1 VHVVTPLTALGPI
14 KCAASDTRFDEP
26 RDDVAVVHG
35 IGREGDLVLVEA
47 LASSGAYRDVENLDG
62 RSMRIHA
69 GQRFIAVLG
78 HRESSQC
85 LVGGVPQEG
94 TDTREAQLHLL
105 TNGGIVGTCRCWPG
119 YMGPPLPLTCLGLLC
134 RDGRTIN
141 AADRV
146 QRWCPELTSSAPIVL
161 VAATAAEA
169 GKTTLSARII
179 SGLSR
184 RHGMRVA
191 GTKLAGTGCLE
202 DVLQHLDAGA
212 RRVLDFPDV
221 GLPSTY
227 TAPERYV
234 PAIRTL
240 LERLNEDALDVIVGE
255 LGGDFIWA
263 NIPTLLQ
270 TPDVMRHVVGMALL
284 PLDVVAGIGAIR
296 LLEDWGV
303 AVPVHV
309 VVPHLRNPEAARLRI
324 RRFLER
330 DAYDVTSE
338 RDMTAFVEVLAAAIE
353 GRRA

>member
-1 VHVVTPLTALGPI
+1 MTPLAAFAPI
-14 KCAASDTRFDEP
+14 KCAASDTRFDQP
-26 RDDVAVVHG
+26 QDGVVVEHG
-35 IGREGDLVLVEA
+35 TGREGDLVLVEA

-78 HRESSQC
+78 YRESSQC
-85 LVGGVPQEG
+85 LVGGVPEEG
-94 TDTREAQLHLL
+94 VDTRAAPLHLL
-105 TNGGIVGTCRCWPG
+105 TNGGIVGTCRCSPG
-119 YMGPPLPLTCLGLLC
+119 YMGPPLPLACLGLLC

-146 QRWCPELTSSAPIVL
+146 DRWCPELTSSAPIVL

-169 GKTTLSARII
+169 GKTTVSARII
-179 SGLSR
+179 SGLTR

-202 DVLQHLDAGA
+202 DVLQQLDAGA
-212 RRVLDFPDV
+212 QSVLDFPDV

-240 LERLNEDALDVIVGE
+240 LERLNESAPDVIVGE

-270 TPDVMRHVVGMALL
+270 TPDVMRHVVGLTLL

-296 LLEDWGV
+296 LLEDWAV
-303 AVPVHV
+303 SVPVHIV
-309 VVPHLRNPEAARLRI
+309 IPHLRNPEAARLRI
-324 RRFLER
+324 RRFMGRE
-330 DAYDVTSE
+330 AYDVTSE
-338 RDMTAFVEVLAAAIE
+338 ADVEAFVDVLAGAVRH
-353 GRRA
+353 RRA

>member
-1 VHVVTPLTALGPI
+1 MTPLTAFAPI
-14 KCAASDTRFDEP
+14 KCAASDTRFDQP
-26 RDDVAVVHG
+26 HDGVVVAHG
-35 IGREGDLVLVEA
+35 VGREGDLVLVEA
-47 LASSGAYRDVENLDG
+47 LASSGAYKDVENLEG

-78 HRESSQC
+78 QRESSQC
-85 LVGGVPQEG
+85 LVGGVPEDG
-94 TDTREAQLHLL
+94 MDTRATELHLL
-105 TNGGIVGTCRCWPG
+105 TNGGIVGTCRCWPR
-119 YMGPPLPLTCLGLLC
+119 YMGPALPLTCLGLLC

-146 QRWCPELTSSAPIVL
+146 DRWCPELTSSAPIVL
-161 VAATAAEA
+161 VAGTAAEA
-169 GKTTLSARII
+169 GKTTVSARII
-179 SGLSR
+179 GDLSR

-212 RRVLDFPDV
+212 QRVLDFPDV

-227 TAPERYV
+227 TSPERYV

-240 LERLNEDALDVIVGE
+240 LERLNEGAPDVIVGE

-270 TPDVMRHVVGMALL
+270 TPDVVRHVVGMALL
-284 PLDVVAGIGAIR
+284 PLDVVAGIGAMR
-296 LLEDWGV
+296 LLEEWGV
-303 AVPVHV
+303 TVPVHV
-309 VVPHLRNPEAARLRI
+309 VIPHLRNPEAARLRI
-324 RRFLER
+324 RRFLDR

-338 RDMTAFVEVLAAAIE
+338 ADMTAFVDALAGAVE
-353 GRRA
+353 RHRA